1 MFVVLKSCCLLF
13 IIYCLR
19 SKNDDDVLI
28 KLLVMELWPHIPQFG
43 PIMLSGPDN
52 VSPSDYRR
60 PDECPASISF
70 VSANI
75 FILDVLILI
84 NQIIC

>member
-43 PIMLSGPDN
+43 PIMLWLGPITSVPPIIAGPTN
-52 VSPSDYRR
+52 APHRS
-60 PDECPASISF
+60 ASFLQISSSSTF
-70 VSANI
+70 
-75 FILDVLILI
+75 
-84 NQIIC
+84 